1 MRARA
6 DARLRDARRRRRRA
20 ATDGAMR
27 DARSIDDGARATR
40 RRARRRRARDA
51 RWATTLALATTIAT
65 ATAAWRGR
73 ATALAREGSR
83 WSLGAARDGATPS
96 AGRGTEEGAT
106 GRGARGL
113 PVGPCPLAPLAI
125 CERLNY
131 VVIEE
136 ELRAKNA
143 AEACARLP
151 AGRRFLCAAARDA
164 AATLSRAANWGDA
177 AFAREA
183 RVVPLGGGKGR
194 RASRAASYDH
204 ALASLCDLRMN
215 KLCGSVVEQRFEHA
229 AKHAELRNEC
239 EIAATLGEQWETSK
253 EVCEAM
259 QVDVKL
265 AREVME
271 REVSALEA
279 EFAKKFGAKPSETS
293 TQKPNSREARKERKK
308 AQNDDDKRRKEVA
321 RHKAEITRKRVAHEK
336 KQVALMEQLREQCT
350 TRLNDAQRAHLEALV
365 KCEAHGPRLRVLRED
380 IIATEAKVEHI
391 VPALDRTISA
401 VAILGATPESA
412 EQLASAVSIS
422 ELAGMTADKTIDD
435 VMRVLG
441 AEPLQRL
448 RNLCT
453 ESAIL
458 GAGGG
463 KRGAPKACPDY
474 HPPGPVSCAQSC
486 AAMEDA
492 AIGRVAR
499 RDKPFALG
507 VIAGIAIGYILFA
520 KFSAHEVSLA
530 DASKTKRE

>member
-1 MRARA
+1 MGDARSTDDVARA
-6 DARLRDARRRRRRA
+6 SRGRRRRA
-20 ATDGAMR
+20 
-27 DARSIDDGARATR
+27 
-40 RRARRRRARDA
+40 RARDA
-51 RWATTLALATTIAT
+51 RWAMTLAVMTTIAT
-65 ATAAWRGR
+65 ATAGGRGRGTALARDGSTRGR
-73 ATALAREGSR
+73 ATATDA
-83 WSLGAARDGATPS
+83 GAPS
-96 AGRGTEEGAT
+96 AGAGREERAA

-113 PVGPCPLAPLAI
+113 PAGPCPLAPLAI

-215 KLCGSVVEQRFEHA
+215 KLCGSVVEQRFEHT
-229 AKHAELRNEC
+229 AKHAELQNEC
-239 EIAATLGEQWETSK
+239 EIASTLGEQWETSK
-253 EVCEAM
+253 EICEAM
-259 QVDVKL
+259 QVDAKL
-265 AREVME
+265 AREAMA
-271 REVSALEA
+271 REVTALEA

-293 TQKPNSREARKERKK
+293 TQKPNSREARKDKKK
-308 AQNDDDKRRKEVA
+308 AQKDDDKRRKEMA

-336 KQVALMEQLREQCT
+336 KQVAMMEQLREQCT
-350 TRLNDAQRAHLEALV
+350 TRLNDAQRAHSEALV

-435 VMRVLG
+435 VSRVLG

-520 KFSAHEVSLA
+520 KFNAHGVALA